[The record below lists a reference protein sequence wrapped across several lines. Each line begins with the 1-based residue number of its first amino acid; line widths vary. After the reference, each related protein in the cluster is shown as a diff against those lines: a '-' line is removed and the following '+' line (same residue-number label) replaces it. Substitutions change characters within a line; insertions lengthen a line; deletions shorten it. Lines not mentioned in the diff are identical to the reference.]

1 MIFFW
6 QSLFLLLSFL
16 FIFLLQRTILADYI
30 IQLLIALGSI
40 YILLCVITSFIRR
53 RFRLLTIINEVWS
66 ILFLNTIIILLIIG
80 TGIFSSPLFFLL
92 YFLIFGIALAF
103 DPKIVFVFL
112 TGCVLIL
119 FEHAIQNDVVGN
131 FIRIGSLLLAAP
143 FAFIFGKDIHEREK
157 KTK

>member
-1 MIFFW
+1 MNFIW
-6 QSLFLLLSFL
+6 QSLFLLFSFL
-16 FIFLLQRTILADYI
+16 FIFLWQRTILADYI
-30 IQLLIALGSI
+30 IQLLITLVI
-40 YILLCVITSFIRR
+40 FYIAICAIVSFVRK
-53 RFRLLTIINEVWS
+53 RFSLLTIINDAWS

-103 DPKIVFVFL
+103 DPKIVFIFL
-112 TGCVLIL
+112 AGCTLIL

-131 FIRIGSLLLAAP
+131 FMRLSSLALASP

-157 KTK
+157 E